1 MAPSSQARQLLCLG
15 MAGDSGLQES
25 SGPHAAFATV
35 SEHLRLA
42 AQHVRLPAL
51 QNTQLKAHRPQHH
64 ARPRHRMPALQVATG
79 DGIFC
84 ALQVPPL
91 SGCACLSVG
100 TYRSGLS
107 PSPAGGDIVPT
118 RLSGAFAPY
127 LLSFAVGLTLLL
139 YARPVHQATQL
150 GGLCLCERKAASDN
164 LTGTDPQWDTCATQ
178 LLPCRYPVR
187 GSSATLCIVAT
198 LNTRLAL

>member
-1 MAPSSQARQLLCLG
+1 MAPSSSRARQLLCLG

-25 SGPHAAFATV
+25 SGPHAALATV

-42 AQHVRLPAL
+42 AQHIRLPAL
-51 QNTQLKAHRPQHH
+51 QNTQFKAHRPQPH

-91 SGCACLSVG
+91 SGCACLTVG
-100 TYRSGLS
+100 TYRGGLW
-107 PSPAGGDIVPT
+107 PSPAWGDIVPT

-127 LLSFAVGLTLLL
+127 LLSFAIGFALLL
-139 YARPVHQATQL
+139 NELDMHSIHKTRSSEGFVCAEETQP
-150 GGLCLCERKAASDN
+150 
-164 LTGTDPQWDTCATQ
+164 LTT
-178 LLPCRYPVR
+178 
-187 GSSATLCIVAT
+187 
-198 LNTRLAL
+198 